1 MTQLT
6 FRCSLVQWRSY
17 VKDLK
22 THQTLLC
29 ESELNGLY
37 WFDTIKPYFA
47 FNTVSTPFPES
58 LQQQGSNVK
67 FDRWHRRLGHP
78 SCDVV
83 CSILN
88 SCNIRISIHKN
99 YTLCNTCEL
108 GKGHK
113 LPFSSFDSVYTA
125 PQKWRFILYLEF

>member
-108 GKGHK
+108 G
-113 LPFSSFDSVYTA
+113 Y
-125 PQKWRFILYLEF
+125 

>member
-29 ESELNGLY
+29 E
-37 WFDTIKPYFA
+37 K
-47 FNTVSTPFPES
+47 S

-125 PQKWRFILYLEF
+125 PLKLVVANVWG